1 MTAQIAGGYNPFDNV
16 FFPPSPAPAAPVF
29 GPSQLV
35 GQAWSTSGALAIT
48 AVLVGS
54 SAPPRPVQIVVVG
67 LAVGLPYSV
76 TASAPGWSRVVQG
89 GAGTAA
95 ATQLVLIDV
104 ATPLNTP
111 ITYTVTHNG
120 STVSTLVTVTVAY
133 AGDAVLQSLDGR
145 TIAGFDWQDNADPRA
160 QEPRVGLYR
169 PAGSARAIM
178 HYDVAGDESGII
190 VAETSGADTV
200 ALRELVRA
208 GAPVVLRAEVGLR
221 DVDPV
226 EVIGIRTAPR
236 HLVGAVGDLRRWDL
250 GYTLV
255 ADEDVA
261 PLVIAT
267 LAHVNTYYAAQ
278 TLAALNAQWAGL
290 TMADLNA
297 FDWVGAT
304 S

>member
-1 MTAQIAGGYNPFDNV
+1 MT
-16 FFPPSPAPAAPVF
+16 
-29 GPSQLV
+29 
-35 GQAWSTSGALAIT
+35 LAIT

-54 SAPPRPVQIVVVG
+54 PAPPRPVQVVVAG
-67 LAVGLPYSV
+67 LTVGQVYAV
-76 TASAPGWSRVVQG
+76 TASAPGWSRPVQG

-111 ITYTVTHNG
+111 ITYTLTHNG
-120 STVSTLVTVTVAY
+120 STVTTSPAVTVAY

-145 TIAGFDWQDNADPRA
+145 TVAGFDWQDNADPRA
-160 QEPRVGLYR
+160 QEPRVALYR

-178 HYDVAGDESGII
+178 HYDIAGDESGTI
-190 VAETSGADTV
+190 VAETSGANTT
-200 ALRELVRA
+200 ALRALVHD

-226 EVIGIRTAPR
+226 EVIGIRAAPR
-236 HLVGAVGDLRRWDL
+236 HLIGAVGDLRQWDL
-250 GYTLV
+250 AYTLV
-255 ADEDVA
+255 ADEDA
-261 PLVIAT
+261 SPLVIAT

-278 TLAALNAQWAGL
+278 TLAALNTQWAGL
-290 TMADLNA
+290 KLADLNA